1 MECERWNGRGCVV
14 DAATER
20 GFSDVALS
28 DIEVCP
34 WPSRKVPVKQS
45 TVEEA
50 AGMVAQNAYNAGRRA
65 GIEECMEAVSNDAAP
80 YPIRCRIIAALAAVA
95 PEEMEYIAPCSKCGQ
110 PHIAP
115 TADCHY
121 DNRRAKEDEHDAE

>member
-1 MECERWNGRGCVV
+1 MSEKKNGHTKTNRGNNWTAY
-14 DAATER
+14 DN
-20 GFSDVALS
+20 GFSD
-28 DIEVCP
+28 
-34 WPSRKVPVKQS
+34 
-45 TVEEA
+45 
-50 AGMVAQNAYNAGRRA
+50 GFMAGRREQA
-65 GIEECMEAVSNDAAP
+65 RVDQEELKKRLIPLNMNDEHDFWVSVEINND
-80 YPIRCRIIAALAAVA
+80 INALSAVA

>member
-95 PEEMEYIAPCSKCGQ
+95 PKGEA
-110 PHIAP
+110 
-115 TADCHY
+115 
-121 DNRRAKEDEHDAE
+121 